1 MGPTI
6 IIFLLQSNFTLNR
19 LSVFLNMDAIG
30 QYERQI
36 RRKSFVVLGG
46 DLKLKQQRRVEKF
59 TSNEIQVPAYNH
71 C

>member
-6 IIFLLQSNFTLNR
+6 IIFLLQSYFTLNR

-30 QYERQI
+30 QYERRI
-36 RRKSFVVLGG
+36 CRKSFVVLGG

-59 TSNEIQVPAYNH
+59 TRKEIQVPAYNH